1 MFREFPTFGLTKSLP
16 ISTRAFSK
24 PRSNTTL
31 SSENVLQRDP
41 PNLNSIIPDPAV
53 ISQQIQ
59 SSFQS
64 LLQALNNIG
73 NSSDIFSS
81 LRNLTSSIGIGGLRI
96 DDADYILGNVSEAL
110 RIANRSALDA
120 SNSSGLQ
127 GAFRDFKE
135 VVTRLRSSPLLPTQI
150 NAERRAYDAHN
161 NNLEG
166 HALTV
171 NNRNAN
177 ITSGAK
183 QDGLRRMWDQLSTF
197 QAQVDSSIQQTLS
210 NARSNVEGSLS
221 MARQQGTQFM
231 RNQTMGFMTE
241 VRRAL
246 KVFTEPFRKFFD
258 DMRGKLPTT
267 VVKA

>member
-1 MFREFPTFGLTKSLP
+1 MFNFTSCFVNSLRLDSP
-16 ISTRAFSK
+16 NPSQSQSG
-24 PRSNTTL
+24 RSLNPVPNTTL

-73 NSSDIFSS
+73 NSYGIFSS

-96 DDADYILGNVSEAL
+96 DDANYILGNVSEAL

-150 NAERRAYDAHN
+150 NAERRAYDAHD

-166 HALTV
+166 HASTV
-171 NNRNAN
+171 TTGMQILLQVRNRMGCAGCG
-177 ITSGAK
+177 TSCLHFK
-183 QDGLRRMWDQLSTF
+183 LRLIPAFSRRFPTLEARRRFSISG
-197 QAQVDSSIQQTLS
+197 SSARNSIHEES
-210 NARSNVEGSLS
+210 NYGIY
-221 MARQQGTQFM
+221 
-231 RNQTMGFMTE
+231 
-241 VRRAL
+241 
-246 KVFTEPFRKFFD
+246 D
-258 DMRGKLPTT
+258 
-267 VVKA
+267 

>member
-1 MFREFPTFGLTKSLP
+1 MANQLKVSGLKNDCVLSFTSCFVNSLHLDSP
-16 ISTRAFSK
+16 NPSQSQSGRSLN
-24 PRSNTTL
+24 PVSNTTL
-31 SSENVLQRDP
+31 SSESVLQRDP

-110 RIANRSALDA
+110 RIAKQIS
-120 SNSSGLQ
+120 
-127 GAFRDFKE
+127 E

-150 NAERRAYDAHN
+150 NAERRAYDADN

-166 HALTV
+166 HTSTV
-171 NNRNAN
+171 SNRNAN

-183 QDGLRRMWDQLSTF
+183 QDGLRRMWDQLSTFQAQDGLRRMWDQLSTF

-221 MARQQGTQFM
+221 LARQQGTHS
-231 RNQTMGFMTE
+231 
-241 VRRAL
+241 
-246 KVFTEPFRKFFD
+246 
-258 DMRGKLPTT
+258 
-267 VVKA
+267 